1 MRDSSTKQ
9 YRTKQYRTKQKDL
22 ILSCIQAHQG
32 SFFTS
37 KDIVSALAEQGAK
50 VGTATVYRNLE
61 RLEEEGIIARTSIEG
76 TSSVCYRFL
85 PDTPEGVYFFLK
97 CEECGDLSPIDCG
110 ELQKLYEHVIEHH
123 HVRIN
128 PTKTVLYGLC
138 EACLA
143 KREDASC

>member
-9 YRTKQYRTKQKDL
+9 YRTKQKEL

-76 TSSVCYRFL
+76 TSSVRYRFL
-85 PDTPEGVYFFLK
+85 PNTPEGVYFFLK
-97 CEECGDLSPIDCG
+97 CEECGDLSPHR
-110 ELQKLYEHVIEHH
+110 L
-123 HVRIN
+123 RRAA
-128 PTKTVLYGLC
+128 
-138 EACLA
+138 EALRA
-143 KREDASC
+143 RYRASSRAHQPH

>member
-9 YRTKQYRTKQKDL
+9 YRTKQKDL
-22 ILSCIQAHQG
+22 VRSCIQAHQG

-37 KDIVSALAEQGAK
+37 KDIVSALAEQGRES
-50 VGTATVYRNLE
+50 GNRYTVYRNLE

-97 CEECGDLSPIDCG
+97 CEECGDLSPDR
-110 ELQKLYEHVIEHH
+110 L
-123 HVRIN
+123 R
-128 PTKTVLYGLC
+128 
-138 EACLA
+138 
-143 KREDASC
+143 